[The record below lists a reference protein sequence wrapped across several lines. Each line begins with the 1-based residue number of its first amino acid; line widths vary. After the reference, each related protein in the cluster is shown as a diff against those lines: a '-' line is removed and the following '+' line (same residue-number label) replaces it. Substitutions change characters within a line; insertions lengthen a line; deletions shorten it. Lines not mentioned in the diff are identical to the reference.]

1 MACITDKSSSKKYF
15 MNEKEYTQL
24 QNTRKEQEKSKHILI
39 SWLQSPSAVIL
50 ELPK

>member
-24 QNTRKEQEKSKHILI
+24 QNTRKEQEKNFVNNISKVLNF
-39 SWLQSPSAVIL
+39 
-50 ELPK
+50 KK